1 MCIVS
6 ENLIA
11 VLLGIVEGLTEFI
24 PVSSTGHMIIVGH
37 MIGFEGNLAKIFDV
51 VIQLGAILAVLV
63 LYKERFAR
71 FLTKE
76 GWQAGQRPYRLA
88 YCRRLRSHH
97 GFCLSGPLLHQ
108 EVSVFSGYSG
118 GRLGTGGFPDDL
130 CRTPDQRP

>member
-1 MCIVS
+1 MS

-11 VLLGIVEGLTEFI
+11 VLLGVVEGLTEFI

-37 MIGFEGNLAKIFDV
+37 MIGFQGNLAKIFDV

-76 GWQAGQRPYRLA
+76 GWQLGR
-88 YCRRLRSHH
+88 
-97 GFCLSGPLLHQ
+97 GLSGWHIAAGLSLIHI
-108 EVSVFSGYSG
+108 
-118 GRLGTGGFPDDL
+118 
-130 CRTPDQRP
+130 